1 MKISITPRKL
11 KGTIWVPPSKSQ
23 AHRLIIGAALADGV
37 SHLSNLAESQDI
49 RATLNC
55 MQCLGASVSQDGSE
69 ITAVR
74 LVRTG
79 GPLPVL
85 DCGESGSTIRFPNAG
100 CPQQWPVAACSWA
113 EVGCWSGLT
122 GPTKRFSNSRAS
134 PFRDSPTASLFPV
147 P

>member
-69 ITAVR
+69 ITGVR
-74 LVRTG
+74 LGQDR
-79 GPLPVL
+79 GPLPFWIAESLVL
-85 DCGESGSTIRFPNAG
+85 PSVF
-100 CPQQWPVAACSWA
+100 
-113 EVGCWSGLT
+113 
-122 GPTKRFSNSRAS
+122 
-134 PFRDSPTASLFPV
+134 
-147 P
+147 

>member
-55 MQCLGASVSQDGSE
+55 MQSVSY
-69 ITAVR
+69 TH
-74 LVRTG
+74 LT
-79 GPLPVL
+79 LP
-85 DCGESGSTIRFPNAG
+85 T
-100 CPQQWPVAACSWA
+100 
-113 EVGCWSGLT
+113 T
-122 GPTKRFSNSRAS
+122 SR
-134 PFRDSPTASLFPV
+134 V
-147 P
+147 

>member
-69 ITAVR
+69 ITGVR
-74 LVRTG
+74 LGQDR

-85 DCGESGSTIRFPNAG
+85 DCGESGSTIRFLM
-100 CPQQWPVAACSWA
+100 PVALAVA
-113 EVGCWSGLT
+113 GGGLT
-122 GPTKRFSNSRAS
+122 VPTKRFSNSRAL
-134 PFRDSPTASLFPV
+134 PFRDSTTASPFPA